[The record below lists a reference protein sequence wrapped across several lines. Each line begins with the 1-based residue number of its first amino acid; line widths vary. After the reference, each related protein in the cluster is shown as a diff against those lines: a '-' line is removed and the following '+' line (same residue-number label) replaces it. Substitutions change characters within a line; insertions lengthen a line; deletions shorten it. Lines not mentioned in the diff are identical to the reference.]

1 MNWNPEYFSSIG
13 YLGVLLAGGALLLWI
28 CYIVKP
34 LRIASL
40 VALGCVVVAFV
51 CARTNSKTH
60 VNRIQPDCSE
70 ELAKRVAQEEARKQ
84 ALLDNRGDEVAQIR
98 FAEDGAND
106 FLDRAGMDDA
116 DLKYFESQGG
126 LGEPEWKKEKKTRSR
141 GGGDESLESEIGGE
155 GVIGGIQSDEF
166 DADESK
172 EPIIMSEADLVMANR
187 LDLLNLKLT
196 LILLVVG
203 VGVFLFDYLRRANI
217 YGKASRPLPL
227 PSFLLNALTPMA
239 PLVISKKRCR
249 KSARG
254 ELARLVKR
262 GDSFIYLTDD
272 PARTAKLPKSM
283 RRLPFLGG
291 KEELITASAEID
303 EGFIFETV
311 WYGRSSFVSADPERA
326 LIFLTVF
333 QAMLEQRKLSRA
345 KVSQTAHLVWDLQS
359 PMPRQTRADLLKLAA
374 ATGFSILILR
384 EKASKAASHQ
394 SEPKGEPIPS

>member
-13 YLGVLLAGGALLLWI
+13 YFGVLLTGGALLLWI

-60 VNRIQPDCSE
+60 VNRIQPDRSE

-227 PSFLLNALTPMA
+227 PSSLLNALTPMA
-239 PLVISKKRCR
+239 PLVISKKRYR

-326 LIFLTVF
+326 LTFLNVF

-359 PMPRQTRADLLKLAA
+359 PMPQKTRADLLKLAV

-384 EKASKAASHQ
+384 EKVSKASSHQ
-394 SEPKGEPIPS
+394 SELKGEPIPS

>member
-60 VNRIQPDCSE
+60 VNRIQPDRSE

-203 VGVFLFDYLRRANI
+203 VGVFLFDHLRRANI

-326 LIFLTVF
+326 LTFLNVF

>member
-13 YLGVLLAGGALLLWI
+13 YFGVLLTGGALLLWI

-60 VNRIQPDCSE
+60 VNRIQPDRSE
-70 ELAKRVAQEEARKQ
+70 ELAKQVAQEEARKQ

-126 LGEPEWKKEKKTRSR
+126 LGEPEWKKEKKTRSG
-141 GGGDESLESEIGGE
+141 GGGDDSLESEIGGE

-196 LILLVVG
+196 LIFLVVG

-217 YGKASRPLPL
+217 YGKASWPLPL
-227 PSFLLNALTPMA
+227 PSSLLNALTPMA

-272 PARTAKLPKSM
+272 SARAAKLPKSM
-283 RRLPFLGG
+283 RRLPFVGG

-326 LIFLTVF
+326 LTFLNVF

-359 PMPRQTRADLLKLAA
+359 PMPQKTRADLLKLAV

-384 EKASKAASHQ
+384 EKVSKASSHQ
-394 SEPKGEPIPS
+394 SELIPS

>member
-13 YLGVLLAGGALLLWI
+13 YLGVLLTGGALLLWI

-60 VNRIQPDCSE
+60 VNRIQPDRSE
-70 ELAKRVAQEEARKQ
+70 ELAKRAAQEEARKQ

-126 LGEPEWKKEKKTRSR
+126 LGGPEWKKEKKTRSG
-141 GGGDESLESEIGGE
+141 GGGDDSLESEIGGE
-155 GVIGGIQSDEF
+155 GVIGGIQSNEF

-196 LILLVVG
+196 LIFLVVG

-217 YGKASRPLPL
+217 DGRASRPLPL
-227 PSFLLNALTPMA
+227 PSSLLNALTPIA
-239 PLVISKKRCR
+239 PLVISKKRCQ
-249 KSARG
+249 KSARC

-272 PARTAKLPKSM
+272 PARTTKLPKSM
-283 RRLPFLGG
+283 RRLPFVGG

-303 EGFIFETV
+303 EEFIFETV

-326 LIFLTVF
+326 LTFLNFF
-333 QAMLEQRKLSRA
+333 QTMLEQRKLSRA

-359 PMPRQTRADLLKLAA
+359 PMPQKTRADLLKLAV

-384 EKASKAASHQ
+384 EKVSKAASHQ
-394 SEPKGEPIPS
+394 SELKGEPIPS

>member
-13 YLGVLLAGGALLLWI
+13 YFGVLLTGGALLLWI

-60 VNRIQPDCSE
+60 VNRIQPDRSE
-70 ELAKRVAQEEARKQ
+70 ELAKQVAQEEARKQ

-126 LGEPEWKKEKKTRSR
+126 LGEPEWKKEKKTRSG
-141 GGGDESLESEIGGE
+141 GGGDDRLESEIGGE

-172 EPIIMSEADLVMANR
+172 ESIIMSEADLVMANR

-196 LILLVVG
+196 LIFLVVG

-217 YGKASRPLPL
+217 YGKASWPLPL
-227 PSFLLNALTPMA
+227 PSSLLNALTPMA

-262 GDSFIYLTDD
+262 GDSFVYLTDD
-272 PARTAKLPKSM
+272 SARAAKLPKSM
-283 RRLPFLGG
+283 RRLPFVGG

-326 LIFLTVF
+326 LTFLNVF

-359 PMPRQTRADLLKLAA
+359 PMPQKTRADLLKLAV

-384 EKASKAASHQ
+384 EKVSKASSHQ
-394 SEPKGEPIPS
+394 SELKGEPIPS

>member
-13 YLGVLLAGGALLLWI
+13 YLGVLLTGGALLLWI

-60 VNRIQPDCSE
+60 VNRIQPDRSE

-227 PSFLLNALTPMA
+227 PSSLLNALTPMA
-239 PLVISKKRCR
+239 PLVISKKRYR

-272 PARTAKLPKSM
+272 SARTAKLPKSM
-283 RRLPFLGG
+283 RRLPFVGG

-345 KVSQTAHLVWDLQS
+345 RVSQTAHLVWDLQS

-384 EKASKAASHQ
+384 EKASEAASHQ

>member
-13 YLGVLLAGGALLLWI
+13 YLGVLLTGGALLLWI

-60 VNRIQPDCSE
+60 VNRIQPDRSE

-203 VGVFLFDYLRRANI
+203 VGVFLFDHLRRANI

-262 GDSFIYLTDD
+262 CDSFIYLTDD

-326 LIFLTVF
+326 LTFLNVF

>member
-13 YLGVLLAGGALLLWI
+13 YLGVLLTGGALLLWI

-60 VNRIQPDCSE
+60 VNRIQPDRSE

-227 PSFLLNALTPMA
+227 PSSLLNALTPMA
-239 PLVISKKRCR
+239 PLVISKKRYR

-272 PARTAKLPKSM
+272 SARTAKLPKSM
-283 RRLPFLGG
+283 RRLPFVGG

-326 LIFLTVF
+326 LTFLNVF

>member
-1 MNWNPEYFSSIG
+1 MNWNPEYFNSIG
-13 YLGVLLAGGALLLWI
+13 YLGVLLTGGALLLWI

-60 VNRIQPDCSE
+60 VNRIQPDRSE
-70 ELAKRVAQEEARKQ
+70 ELAKRAAQEEARKQ

-106 FLDRAGMDDA
+106 FLDRAGMDDV

-126 LGEPEWKKEKKTRSR
+126 LGEPEWKREKKTRSG
-141 GGGDESLESEIGGE
+141 GGGDDSLESEIGGE
-155 GVIGGIQSDEF
+155 GVIGGVQSDEF
-166 DADESK
+166 DTDESK

-196 LILLVVG
+196 LIFLVVG

-227 PSFLLNALTPMA
+227 PSSLLNSLTPMA

-272 PARTAKLPKSM
+272 SARTAKLPKSM
-283 RRLPFLGG
+283 RRLPFVGG
-291 KEELITASAEID
+291 KEELIAASAEID

-326 LIFLTVF
+326 LMFLTVF

-345 KVSQTAHLVWDLQS
+345 RVSQTAHLVWDLQS

-384 EKASKAASHQ
+384 EKASKEASHQ
-394 SEPKGEPIPS
+394 SELKGEPIPS

>member
-13 YLGVLLAGGALLLWI
+13 YLGVLLTGGALLLWI

-60 VNRIQPDCSE
+60 VNRIQPDRSE

-217 YGKASRPLPL
+217 YGKASRHLPL
-227 PSFLLNALTPMA
+227 PSSLLNALTPMA
-239 PLVISKKRCR
+239 PLVISKKRYR
-249 KSARG
+249 KSALG

-272 PARTAKLPKSM
+272 SARTAKLPKSM
-283 RRLPFLGG
+283 RRLPFVGG

-333 QAMLEQRKLSRA
+333 QVMLEQRKLSRA
-345 KVSQTAHLVWDLQS
+345 RVSQTAHLVWDLQS

>member
-1 MNWNPEYFSSIG
+1 MNWNPEYFNSIG
-13 YLGVLLAGGALLLWI
+13 YLGVLLTGGALLLWI
-28 CYIVKP
+28 CYILKP

-51 CARTNSKTH
+51 CARMNSKTH
-60 VNRIQPDCSE
+60 VNRIQPDRSE
-70 ELAKRVAQEEARKQ
+70 ELAKRAAQEEARKQ

-126 LGEPEWKKEKKTRSR
+126 LGEPEWKREKKTRSG
-141 GGGDESLESEIGGE
+141 GGGDDSLESEIGGE
-155 GVIGGIQSDEF
+155 GVIGGVQSDEF
-166 DADESK
+166 DTDESK

-196 LILLVVG
+196 LIFLVVG

-227 PSFLLNALTPMA
+227 PSSLLNALTPMA

-272 PARTAKLPKSM
+272 SARTAKLPKSM
-283 RRLPFLGG
+283 RRLPFVGG
-291 KEELITASAEID
+291 KEELIAASAEID

-326 LIFLTVF
+326 LMFLTVF

-345 KVSQTAHLVWDLQS
+345 RVSQTAHLVWDLQS
-359 PMPRQTRADLLKLAA
+359 SMPRQTRADLLKLAA

-384 EKASKAASHQ
+384 EKASREASHQ
-394 SEPKGEPIPS
+394 SELKGEPIPS

>member
-13 YLGVLLAGGALLLWI
+13 YLGVLLTGGALLLWI

-60 VNRIQPDCSE
+60 VNRIQPDRSE

-203 VGVFLFDYLRRANI
+203 VGVFLFDHLRRANI

-227 PSFLLNALTPMA
+227 PSFLLNVLTPMA

-326 LIFLTVF
+326 LTFLNVF

>member
-13 YLGVLLAGGALLLWI
+13 YFGVLLTGGALLLWI

-60 VNRIQPDCSE
+60 VNRIQPDRSE
-70 ELAKRVAQEEARKQ
+70 ELAKQVAQEEARKQ

-126 LGEPEWKKEKKTRSR
+126 LGEPEWKKEKKTRSG
-141 GGGDESLESEIGGE
+141 GGGDDSLESEIGGE

-196 LILLVVG
+196 LIFLVVG
-203 VGVFLFDYLRRANI
+203 VGVFLYDYLRRANI
-217 YGKASRPLPL
+217 YGKASWPLPL
-227 PSFLLNALTPMA
+227 PSSLLNALTPMA

-272 PARTAKLPKSM
+272 SARAAKLPKSM
-283 RRLPFLGG
+283 RRLPFVGG

-326 LIFLTVF
+326 LTFLNVF

-359 PMPRQTRADLLKLAA
+359 PMPQKTRADLLKLAV

-384 EKASKAASHQ
+384 EKVSKASSHQ
-394 SEPKGEPIPS
+394 SELKGEPIPS

>member
-13 YLGVLLAGGALLLWI
+13 YLGVLLTGGALLLWI

-60 VNRIQPDCSE
+60 VNRIQPDRSE

-203 VGVFLFDYLRRANI
+203 VGVFLFDHLRRANI

-326 LIFLTVF
+326 LTFLNVF

-394 SEPKGEPIPS
+394 SEPKGGPIPS

>member
-13 YLGVLLAGGALLLWI
+13 YLGVLLTGGALLLWI

-60 VNRIQPDCSE
+60 VNRIQPDRSE

-217 YGKASRPLPL
+217 DGRASRPLPL
-227 PSFLLNALTPMA
+227 PSSLLNALTPMA

-272 PARTAKLPKSM
+272 SARTTKLPKLM
-283 RRLPFLGG
+283 RRLPFVGG
-291 KEELITASAEID
+291 KEELITASAEVD

-326 LIFLTVF
+326 LTFLNFF
-333 QAMLEQRKLSRA
+333 QTMLEQRKLSRA

-359 PMPRQTRADLLKLAA
+359 PMPQKTRADLLKLAV

>member
-13 YLGVLLAGGALLLWI
+13 YLGVLLTGGALLLWI

-60 VNRIQPDCSE
+60 VNRIQPDRSE

-203 VGVFLFDYLRRANI
+203 VGVFLFDHLRRANI

-326 LIFLTVF
+326 LTFLNVF

-359 PMPRQTRADLLKLAA
+359 PMSRQTRADLLKLAA

>member
-13 YLGVLLAGGALLLWI
+13 YLGVLLTGGALLLWI

-60 VNRIQPDCSE
+60 VNRIQPDRSE

-217 YGKASRPLPL
+217 DGRASRPLPL
-227 PSFLLNALTPMA
+227 PSSLLNALTPIA

-272 PARTAKLPKSM
+272 SARTTKLPKLM
-283 RRLPFLGG
+283 RRLPFVGG
-291 KEELITASAEID
+291 KEELITASAEVD

-326 LIFLTVF
+326 LTFLNFF
-333 QAMLEQRKLSRA
+333 QTMLEQRKLSRA

-359 PMPRQTRADLLKLAA
+359 PMPQKTRADLLKLAV

-384 EKASKAASHQ
+384 EKASKEASHQ

>member
-13 YLGVLLAGGALLLWI
+13 YFGVLLTGGALLLWI

-60 VNRIQPDCSE
+60 VNRIQPDRSE
-70 ELAKRVAQEEARKQ
+70 ELAKQVAQEEARKQ

-126 LGEPEWKKEKKTRSR
+126 LGEPEWKKEKKTRSG
-141 GGGDESLESEIGGE
+141 GGGDDSLESVIGGE

-166 DADESK
+166 DADERK

-196 LILLVVG
+196 LIFLVVG

-217 YGKASRPLPL
+217 YGKASWPLPL
-227 PSFLLNALTPMA
+227 PSSLLNALTPMA

-272 PARTAKLPKSM
+272 SARAAKLPKSM
-283 RRLPFLGG
+283 RRLPFVGG

-326 LIFLTVF
+326 LTFLNVF

-359 PMPRQTRADLLKLAA
+359 PMPQKTRADLLKLAV

-384 EKASKAASHQ
+384 EKVSKASSHQ
-394 SEPKGEPIPS
+394 SELKGEPIPS

>member
-13 YLGVLLAGGALLLWI
+13 YFGVLLTGGALLLWI

-60 VNRIQPDCSE
+60 VNRIQPDRSE
-70 ELAKRVAQEEARKQ
+70 ELAKQVAQEEARKQ

-126 LGEPEWKKEKKTRSR
+126 LGEPEWKKEKKTRSG
-141 GGGDESLESEIGGE
+141 GGGDDSLESEIGGE

-196 LILLVVG
+196 LIFLVVG

-217 YGKASRPLPL
+217 YGKASWPLPL
-227 PSFLLNALTPMA
+227 PSSLLNALTPMA

-272 PARTAKLPKSM
+272 SARAAKLPKSM
-283 RRLPFLGG
+283 RRLPFVGG

-326 LIFLTVF
+326 LTFLNVF

-359 PMPRQTRADLLKLAA
+359 PMPQKTRADLLKLAV

-384 EKASKAASHQ
+384 EKVSKASSHQ
-394 SEPKGEPIPS
+394 SELKGEPIPS

>member
-13 YLGVLLAGGALLLWI
+13 YFGVLLTGGALLLWI

-60 VNRIQPDCSE
+60 VNRIQPDRSE
-70 ELAKRVAQEEARKQ
+70 ELAKQVAQEEARKQ

-126 LGEPEWKKEKKTRSR
+126 LGEPEWKKEKKTRSG
-141 GGGDESLESEIGGE
+141 GGGDDSLESEIGGE

-166 DADESK
+166 DADERK

-196 LILLVVG
+196 LIFLVVG

-217 YGKASRPLPL
+217 YGKASWPLPL
-227 PSFLLNALTPMA
+227 PSSLLNALTPMA

-272 PARTAKLPKSM
+272 SARAAKLPKSM
-283 RRLPFLGG
+283 RRLPFVGG

-326 LIFLTVF
+326 LTFLNVF

-359 PMPRQTRADLLKLAA
+359 PMPQKTRADLLKLAV

-384 EKASKAASHQ
+384 EKVSKASSHQ
-394 SEPKGEPIPS
+394 SELKGEPIPS

>member
-13 YLGVLLAGGALLLWI
+13 YLGVLLTGGALLLWI

-60 VNRIQPDCSE
+60 VNRIQPDRSE

-227 PSFLLNALTPMA
+227 PSSLLNALTPMA
-239 PLVISKKRCR
+239 PLVISKKRYR

-272 PARTAKLPKSM
+272 SARTTKLPKLM
-283 RRLPFLGG
+283 RRLPFVGG
-291 KEELITASAEID
+291 KEELITASAEVD

-326 LIFLTVF
+326 LTFLNFF
-333 QAMLEQRKLSRA
+333 QTMLEQRKLSRA

-359 PMPRQTRADLLKLAA
+359 PMPQKTRADLLKLAV

>member
-13 YLGVLLAGGALLLWI
+13 YLGVLLTGGALLLWI

-60 VNRIQPDCSE
+60 VNRIQPDRSE
-70 ELAKRVAQEEARKQ
+70 ELAKQVAQEEARKQ

-126 LGEPEWKKEKKTRSR
+126 LGEPEWKKEKKTRSG
-141 GGGDESLESEIGGE
+141 GGGDDSLESEIGGE

-196 LILLVVG
+196 LIFLVVG
-203 VGVFLFDYLRRANI
+203 VGVFLYDYLRRANI
-217 YGKASRPLPL
+217 YGKASWPLPL
-227 PSFLLNALTPMA
+227 PSSLLNALTPMA

-272 PARTAKLPKSM
+272 SARAAKLPKSM
-283 RRLPFLGG
+283 RRLPFVGG

-326 LIFLTVF
+326 LTFLNVF

-359 PMPRQTRADLLKLAA
+359 PMPQKTRADLLKLAV

-384 EKASKAASHQ
+384 EKVSKASSHQ
-394 SEPKGEPIPS
+394 SELKGEPIPS

>member
-1 MNWNPEYFSSIG
+1 
-13 YLGVLLAGGALLLWI
+13 
-28 CYIVKP
+28 
-34 LRIASL
+34 
-40 VALGCVVVAFV
+40 
-51 CARTNSKTH
+51 
-60 VNRIQPDCSE
+60 
-70 ELAKRVAQEEARKQ
+70 
-84 ALLDNRGDEVAQIR
+84 
-98 FAEDGAND
+98 
-106 FLDRAGMDDA
+106 
-116 DLKYFESQGG
+116 
-126 LGEPEWKKEKKTRSR
+126 
-141 GGGDESLESEIGGE
+141 
-155 GVIGGIQSDEF
+155 VIGGIQSDEF

-203 VGVFLFDYLRRANI
+203 VGVFLFDHLRRANI

-326 LIFLTVF
+326 LTFLNVF

>member
-13 YLGVLLAGGALLLWI
+13 YLGVLLTGGALLLWI

-60 VNRIQPDCSE
+60 VNRIQPDRSE

-187 LDLLNLKLT
+187 LDLLNIKLT

-203 VGVFLFDYLRRANI
+203 VGVFLFDNLRRANI

-326 LIFLTVF
+326 LTFLNVF

>member
-13 YLGVLLAGGALLLWI
+13 YLGVLLTGGALLLWI

-60 VNRIQPDCSE
+60 VNRIQPDRSE

-227 PSFLLNALTPMA
+227 PSSLLNALTPMA
-239 PLVISKKRCR
+239 PLVISKKRYR

-254 ELARLVKR
+254 ELARLIKR

-272 PARTAKLPKSM
+272 SARTAKLPKSM
-283 RRLPFLGG
+283 RRLPFVGG

-345 KVSQTAHLVWDLQS
+345 RVSQTAHLVWDLQS

>member
-13 YLGVLLAGGALLLWI
+13 YLGVLLTGGALLLWI

-60 VNRIQPDCSE
+60 VNRIQPDRSE

-203 VGVFLFDYLRRANI
+203 VGVFLFDHLRRANI

-272 PARTAKLPKSM
+272 SARTTKLPKLM
-283 RRLPFLGG
+283 RRLPFVGG
-291 KEELITASAEID
+291 KEELITASAEVD

-326 LIFLTVF
+326 LTFLNFF
-333 QAMLEQRKLSRA
+333 QTMLEQRKLSRA

>member
-13 YLGVLLAGGALLLWI
+13 YLGVLLTGGALLLWI

-60 VNRIQPDCSE
+60 VNRIQPDRSE
-70 ELAKRVAQEEARKQ
+70 ELAKRAAQEEARKQ

-126 LGEPEWKKEKKTRSR
+126 LGEPEWKKEKKARSG
-141 GGGDESLESEIGGE
+141 GGGDDSLESEIGGE
-155 GVIGGIQSDEF
+155 GVIGGIQSNEF

-196 LILLVVG
+196 LIFLVVG

-217 YGKASRPLPL
+217 DGRASRPLPL
-227 PSFLLNALTPMA
+227 PSSLLNALTPIA

-272 PARTAKLPKSM
+272 SARTTKLPKLM
-283 RRLPFLGG
+283 RRLPFVGG
-291 KEELITASAEID
+291 KEELITASAEVD

-326 LIFLTVF
+326 LTFLNFF
-333 QAMLEQRKLSRA
+333 QTMLEQRKLSRA

-359 PMPRQTRADLLKLAA
+359 PMPQKTRADLLKLAV

-384 EKASKAASHQ
+384 EKASKEASHQ

>member
-13 YLGVLLAGGALLLWI
+13 YLGVLLTGGALLLWI

-60 VNRIQPDCSE
+60 VNRIQPDRSE
-70 ELAKRVAQEEARKQ
+70 ELAKRAAQEEARKQ

-155 GVIGGIQSDEF
+155 GVIGGIQSNEF

-196 LILLVVG
+196 LIFLVVG

-217 YGKASRPLPL
+217 DGRASRPLPL
-227 PSFLLNALTPMA
+227 PSSLLNALTPIA

-272 PARTAKLPKSM
+272 SARTTKLPKLM
-283 RRLPFLGG
+283 RRLPFVGG
-291 KEELITASAEID
+291 KEELITASAEVD

-326 LIFLTVF
+326 LTFLNFF
-333 QAMLEQRKLSRA
+333 QTMLEQRKLSRA

-359 PMPRQTRADLLKLAA
+359 PMPQKTRADLLKLAV

-384 EKASKAASHQ
+384 EKASKEASHQ

>member
-13 YLGVLLAGGALLLWI
+13 YLGVLLTGGALLLWI

-60 VNRIQPDCSE
+60 VNRIQPDRSE

-187 LDLLNLKLT
+187 LDLLNIKLT

-203 VGVFLFDYLRRANI
+203 VGVFLFDNLRRANI

-227 PSFLLNALTPMA
+227 PSFFLNALTPMA

-326 LIFLTVF
+326 LTFLNVF

>member
-1 MNWNPEYFSSIG
+1 MNWNPEYFNSIG
-13 YLGVLLAGGALLLWI
+13 YLGVLLTGGALLLWI

-60 VNRIQPDCSE
+60 VNRIQPDRSE
-70 ELAKRVAQEEARKQ
+70 ELAKRAAQEEARKQ

-126 LGEPEWKKEKKTRSR
+126 LGEPEWKREKKTRSG
-141 GGGDESLESEIGGE
+141 GGGDDSLESEIGGE
-155 GVIGGIQSDEF
+155 GVIGGVQSDEF
-166 DADESK
+166 DTDESK

-196 LILLVVG
+196 LIFLVVG

-227 PSFLLNALTPMA
+227 PSSLLNALTPMA

-272 PARTAKLPKSM
+272 SARTAKLPKSM
-283 RRLPFLGG
+283 RRLPFVGG
-291 KEELITASAEID
+291 KEELIAASAEID

-326 LIFLTVF
+326 LMFLTVF

-345 KVSQTAHLVWDLQS
+345 RVSQTAHLVWDLQS

-394 SEPKGEPIPS
+394 SELKGEPIPS

>member
-1 MNWNPEYFSSIG
+1 MNWNPEYFNSIG
-13 YLGVLLAGGALLLWI
+13 YLGVLLTGGALLLWI
-28 CYIVKP
+28 CYILKP

-51 CARTNSKTH
+51 CARMNSKTH
-60 VNRIQPDCSE
+60 VNRIQPDRSE
-70 ELAKRVAQEEARKQ
+70 ELAKRAAQEEARKQ

-126 LGEPEWKKEKKTRSR
+126 LGEPEWKREKKTRSG
-141 GGGDESLESEIGGE
+141 GGGDDSLESEIGGE
-155 GVIGGIQSDEF
+155 GVIGGVQSDEF
-166 DADESK
+166 DTDESK

-196 LILLVVG
+196 LIFLVVG

-227 PSFLLNALTPMA
+227 PSSLLNALTPMA

-272 PARTAKLPKSM
+272 SARTAKLPKSM
-283 RRLPFLGG
+283 RRLPFVGG
-291 KEELITASAEID
+291 KEELIAASAEID

-326 LIFLTVF
+326 LMFLTVF

-345 KVSQTAHLVWDLQS
+345 RVSQTAHLVWDLQS
-359 PMPRQTRADLLKLAA
+359 SMPRQTRADLLKLAA

-384 EKASKAASHQ
+384 EKASKEASHQ
-394 SEPKGEPIPS
+394 SELKGEPIPS

>member
-13 YLGVLLAGGALLLWI
+13 YLGVLLTGGALLLWI

-60 VNRIQPDCSE
+60 VNRIQPDRSE

-239 PLVISKKRCR
+239 PLVISKKRYR

-272 PARTAKLPKSM
+272 SARTAKLPKSM
-283 RRLPFLGG
+283 RRLPFVGG

-333 QAMLEQRKLSRA
+333 QVMLEQRKLSRA
-345 KVSQTAHLVWDLQS
+345 RVSQTAHLVWDLQS